1 VKRLSASNTNPTT
14 WVKERSIKITFHSK
28 WFQSAIAGVVLAP
41 AYDIGERVALR
52 VIKTAI

>member
-14 WVKERSIKITFHSK
+14 WVKDRSIKITFHSK